1 METIL
6 LVTQSDMTKP
16 FVIPLSLLILDLLGL
31 AIVGLGVAEQV
42 GRIHIVP
49 EHLRFTGMGLVIM
62 LFGLVCM
69 LPLVLA
75 ILKIS
80 KRAKQEENAWLKGLP
95 EELQL
100 TSSEK
105 IKRESAK

>member
-1 METIL
+1 METL
-6 LVTQSDMTKP
+6 HLVTPPEVTKP
-16 FVIPLSLLILDLLGL
+16 FVLPISLLILDLLGL

-42 GRIHIVP
+42 GRVHIVP
-49 EHLRFTGMGLVIM
+49 EHFRFAGVGLVIM
-62 LFGLVCM
+62 LLGLLCM

-75 ILKIS
+75 LLKIS
-80 KRAKQEENAWLKGLP
+80 KRAKQEENEWLKGLP

-100 TSSEK
+100 KLSEK

>member
-1 METIL
+1 M
-6 LVTQSDMTKP
+6 VTPSDMTKP

-100 TSSEK
+100 KLSEK

>member
-1 METIL
+1 VETIL

-49 EHLRFTGMGLVIM
+49 EHLRFTGWVWSIM
-62 LFGLVCM
+62 LLGCVVYVAFSVSNFENIETRQARRKCM
-69 LPLVLA
+69 A
-75 ILKIS
+75 
-80 KRAKQEENAWLKGLP
+80 
-95 EELQL
+95 
-100 TSSEK
+100 
-105 IKRESAK
+105 